1 MENKNLII
9 LFGLAVILILAGI
22 ITAMSLNDNSNKN
35 NTTNESLNLT
45 TNDTENFTDNSTSK
59 ETQSNDKSSPKSSTS
74 LDVEEQEFE
83 YTRDQPTKNVD
94 GVDYKLMY
102 GEDNKPTHWQST
114 DGQNTEL
121 PLKKNSK
128 RSSSNSYS
136 TSSGDSSE

>member
-45 TNDTENFTDNSTSK
+45 TNDNENFTDNSTSK
-59 ETQSNDKSSPKSSTS
+59 ETQSNDKSSKSSTS

-136 TSSGDSSE
+136 TSFTDSSE

>member
-59 ETQSNDKSSPKSSTS
+59 ETQSNDKSSKSSTS